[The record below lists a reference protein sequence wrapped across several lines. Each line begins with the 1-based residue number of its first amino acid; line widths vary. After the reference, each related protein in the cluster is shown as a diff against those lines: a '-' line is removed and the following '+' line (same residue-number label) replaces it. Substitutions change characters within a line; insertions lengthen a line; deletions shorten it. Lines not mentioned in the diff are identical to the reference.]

1 MKKLIALILSFT
13 IVAAV
18 SVTAFASFP
27 DLQDEKWDWAR
38 DEINEMTSEGIIAGY
53 TDGNFGPADGVT
65 KLQSLLLMSRIIG
78 YNNDDMAP
86 VIKVAEE
93 KYEDVL
99 ARYGTSNSSEVAFL
113 MYYGIISEDEL
124 DDYLVN
130 ANEVLTRYEAAIL
143 LTKVAGAEAE
153 VKASGAAT
161 LKYTDTPKIPSTAR
175 KYVKYVNDK
184 GYMVGM
190 TETTFEPETLVS
202 RAQMAAMLYRIIKDL
217 DISFICGNFVSYESS
232 SLTLMQ
238 GDDRAVF
245 NTPAANARVMADGE
259 ETKMADLPLNG
270 YTIVTKFGDSV
281 KYVDAVSPKFEE
293 TITGTVVTIASGD
306 KNKITLLP
314 FGKKENE
321 TITLTSGAVITYLG
335 KNASINSITKG
346 DTVSIDMED
355 GLGKTVVIANRSEVI
370 SGAEFVSL
378 SYEPYTTITFTTK
391 SGETMTKTVSP
402 NVSVAR
408 NGSRTSELR
417 DILLGDGLAI
427 TLENDIVKQ
436 IKVTS
441 SNGEITG
448 TIEEIHIS
456 ASPYIVLRADGESNQ
471 YAVANDVEITLD
483 KVSGTI
489 YDLRIGSYVTAYL
502 ESNTIKSIDSITT
515 VASQT
520 IMGTVELINVDFN
533 YFNLSCQNA
542 TTGETETIKV
552 FVKKNGGTKYI
563 DSSDTTYSSL
573 GKMKEGSYVIVTGTP
588 QLDGT
593 YTASAVVITV
603 PVA

>member
-1 MKKLIALILSFT
+1 MKKLIALILTFT

-370 SGAEFVSL
+370 SGAKFVSL

-456 ASPYIVLRADGESNQ
+456 ANPYIVLRADGESNQ

-483 KVSGTI
+483 KVSGTV

>member
-1 MKKLIALILSFT
+1 MKKIIALLLTFT

-86 VIKVAEE
+86 IIKVAEE

-99 ARYGTSNSSEVAFL
+99 ARFGTSNSSEVAFL

-124 DDYLVN
+124 DDYLIN

-238 GDDRAVF
+238 GDDKAVF
-245 NTPAANARVMADGE
+245 NTPAANARVMADGKE
-259 ETKMADLPLNG
+259 AKMADLPLNG

-321 TITLTSGAVITYLG
+321 TITLNSGAVITYLG

-370 SGAEFVSL
+370 SGAKFVSL

-402 NVSVAR
+402 DVSVAR

-427 TLENDIVKQ
+427 TLENDVVKQ

-502 ESNTIKSIDSITT
+502 ESSTVKSIEAITT

-520 IMGTVELINVDFN
+520 IMGTVELVNVDFN
-533 YFNLSCQNA
+533 YFNLSCKNA
-542 TTGETETIKV
+542 TTGENETIKV

-563 DSSDTTYSSL
+563 DSSDTTFSSL

-593 YTASAVVITV
+593 YSASAVVITV
-603 PVA
+603 PVV

>member
-1 MKKLIALILSFT
+1 MKKLIALILTFT

-321 TITLTSGAVITYLG
+321 TITLNSGAVITYLG

-520 IMGTVELINVDFN
+520 IMGTVELVNVDFN

>member
-1 MKKLIALILSFT
+1 MKKLIALILTFT

-321 TITLTSGAVITYLG
+321 TITLNSGAVITYLG

-483 KVSGTI
+483 KVSGTV

-520 IMGTVELINVDFN
+520 IMGTVELVNVDFN

>member
-1 MKKLIALILSFT
+1 MKKLIALILTFT

-321 TITLTSGAVITYLG
+321 TITLNSGAVITYLG

-502 ESNTIKSIDSITT
+502 ESNTIKSID
-515 VASQT
+515 
-520 IMGTVELINVDFN
+520 
-533 YFNLSCQNA
+533 
-542 TTGETETIKV
+542 
-552 FVKKNGGTKYI
+552 
-563 DSSDTTYSSL
+563 
-573 GKMKEGSYVIVTGTP
+573 
-588 QLDGT
+588 
-593 YTASAVVITV
+593 
-603 PVA
+603 

>member
-1 MKKLIALILSFT
+1 MKKLIALILTFT

-427 TLENDIVKQ
+427 TLENDVVKQ

-483 KVSGTI
+483 KVSGTV

-520 IMGTVELINVDFN
+520 IMGTVELVNVDFN